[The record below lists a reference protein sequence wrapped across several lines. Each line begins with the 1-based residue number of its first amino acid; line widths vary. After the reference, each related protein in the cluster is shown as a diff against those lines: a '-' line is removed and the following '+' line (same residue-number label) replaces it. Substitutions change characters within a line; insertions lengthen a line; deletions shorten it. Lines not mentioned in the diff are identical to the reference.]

1 MSAAASEKIAVLGG
15 GTWGATLA
23 AHLAN
28 KGHDISVWEF
38 VPEVAEFLK
47 KNRHLK
53 TLPDLKLP
61 ATVTVTNSIAEALKG
76 RKIILCVTPS
86 HTVRSTF
93 ENAVKSGGLEN
104 GSLIICASKGLENET
119 NVRMS
124 EVISNVF
131 TKAGDIV
138 TLSGPSHAEEVALGQ
153 PVALVAASTSAAAA
167 KQVSEIF
174 NTETFRVYT
183 SSDPVGVELGG
194 ALKNVYA
201 VASGIVDGLKLG
213 DNTKAA
219 LMSRGLLEMTR
230 LGNALGAKT
239 VTFFGLS
246 GLGDMI
252 VTCGSKHSRNRRLG
266 EMIGQGKTLIDA
278 LAAMTMVAEGVNA
291 LKSAAALAAKKKI
304 DMPIVQEMSRVLF
317 ENKPPRQSIKD
328 LMARQAGVE
337 MEGVTL

>member
-1 MSAAASEKIAVLGG
+1 
-15 GTWGATLA
+15 
-23 AHLAN
+23 
-28 KGHDISVWEF
+28 
-38 VPEVAEFLK
+38 
-47 KNRHLK
+47 
-53 TLPDLKLP
+53 
-61 ATVTVTNSIAEALKG
+61 
-76 RKIILCVTPS
+76 
-86 HTVRSTF
+86 
-93 ENAVKSGGLEN
+93 LEN

-266 EMIGQGKTLIDA
+266 EMIGQGKTLIEA